1 MCVHLQKDFLGY
13 FMEDMLTNL
22 ETYGYLILF
31 LYSFGGGFLALMGA
45 GVLSYTGHMD
55 LTTSILVAFV
65 ANFIGDLVL
74 FYMGRYNKKEVMGY
88 LHKHKR
94 KLALSH
100 ILMKKHGSW
109 VIFLQKYV
117 YGIKTLIPLAIGIT
131 KYDLKKFVLL
141 NLFASALWAL
151 VVGLGSYMAGEAIK
165 SAYEIIAERPY
176 LAPVVLFSI
185 VGLIWWLSLIHI

>member
-1 MCVHLQKDFLGY
+1 
-13 FMEDMLTNL
+13 MEDMLSNL
-22 ETYGYLILF
+22 ETYGYIVLF

-55 LTTSILVAFV
+55 LTTVIIVAFV

-74 FYMGRYNKKEVMGY
+74 FYMGRYNKKDVMAY

-100 ILMKKHGSW
+100 LLMKKHGSW

-117 YGIKTLIPLAIGIT
+117 YGVKTLIPLAIGIT
-131 KYDLKKFVLL
+131 KYDLKKFAIL
-141 NLFASALWAL
+141 NFFASAVWAL
-151 VVGLGSYMAGEAIK
+151 VIGIGSYMAGEAIK
-165 SAYEIIAERPY
+165 SVYEILAERPY
-176 LAPVVLFSI
+176 IAPVVLLSML
-185 VGLIWWLSLIHI
+185 GLIWWYLSAKTKK

>member
-1 MCVHLQKDFLGY
+1 
-13 FMEDMLTNL
+13 
-22 ETYGYLILF
+22 
-31 LYSFGGGFLALMGA
+31 
-45 GVLSYTGHMD
+45 
-55 LTTSILVAFV
+55 
-65 ANFIGDLVL
+65 
-74 FYMGRYNKKEVMGY
+74 MGY

-185 VGLIWWLSLIHI
+185 VGLIWWYLSAKTVKK

>member
-1 MCVHLQKDFLGY
+1 
-13 FMEDMLTNL
+13 MEDILTNL
-22 ETYGYLILF
+22 QTYGYLVLF

-45 GVLSYTGHMD
+45 GVLSYAGHMD
-55 LTTSILVAFV
+55 LSLSILIAFI
-65 ANFIGDLVL
+65 ANFIGDVVL
-74 FYMGRYNKKEVMGY
+74 FYMGRYNKKDVMTY

-131 KYDLKKFVLL
+131 KYDFKKFVVL
-141 NLFASALWAL
+141 NFFASLIWA
-151 VVGLGSYMAGEAIK
+151 VSIGLASFMAGEAIQQ
-165 SAYEIIAERPY
+165 AYGFIAERPY
-176 LAPVVLFSI
+176 LAPIILVVMI
-185 VGLIWWLSLIHI
+185 GLIWWYLSAKTKKA